1 MFFMCNGKVLHSPTH
16 YTCALVQLQV
26 LGVNLP
32 RVPRLRGRASNLG
45 TAQLQRHRGPR
56 EPEGPRGL
64 SDARR
69 SHSHH
74 GNRGTARVK
83 HL

>member
-1 MFFMCNGKVLHSPTH
+1 MRAGEK
-16 YTCALVQLQV
+16 LQV

-32 RVPRLRGRASNLG
+32 RVPRLRGRTSNLG
-45 TAQLQRHRGPR
+45 TAQLRHRGPR

-69 SHSHH
+69 SHSH

-83 HL
+83 HLQHL